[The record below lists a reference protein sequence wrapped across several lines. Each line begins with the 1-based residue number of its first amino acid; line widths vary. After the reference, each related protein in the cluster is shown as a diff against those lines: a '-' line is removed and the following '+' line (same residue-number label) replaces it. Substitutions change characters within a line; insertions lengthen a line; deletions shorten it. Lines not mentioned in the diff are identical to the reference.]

1 MKRPAEHSVALSSYR
16 LKWLWWISKVLVE
29 AQREPNPSPVSIF
42 SLAQMLHSHWTPSS
56 PSLHIPLDNPLL
68 PLISSFHKSPFAIVS
83 LHALLFPHLHFVTEA
98 RSVLIISVELRFT
111 FLEPVFP
118 SVLPVF
124 QQSECKPL
132 LHLLHSYLLILPSVS
147 IMADCCHFR
156 PVCPCI
162 SFLFLPSYQHR
173 VPSVFLDPSLSWQTE
188 RRCCTDTSVGS
199 TSVLGIYTIKII
211 CLVPINKNTLEPELL
226 NKVRLEN
233 TPHMIY
239 CKQIN
244 YL

>member
-1 MKRPAEHSVALSSYR
+1 MWKCRGNLTHLLFLSSCS
-16 LKWLWWISKVLVE
+16 LKCCTVTE
-29 AQREPNPSPVSIF
+29 SP
-42 SLAQMLHSHWTPSS
+42 
-56 PSLHIPLDNPLL
+56 PLL
-68 PLISSFHKSPFAIVS
+68 HYIFPSTTPPPLRPLISSFHKSLFAIVS
-83 LHALLFPHLHFVTEA
+83 LHAPLFPHLHFVTEA

-111 FLEPVFP
+111 FLEPVSP

-147 IMADCCHFR
+147 ITADCCHFR

-162 SFLFLPSYQHR
+162 SFLFLPSHQHR
-173 VPSVFLDPSLSWQTE
+173 VPSVFLKPSPSWQTE
-188 RRCCTDTSVGS
+188 GRCYTDSGVGS

-211 CLVPINKNTLEPELL
+211 FLVPINKNTLKPVLP
-226 NKVRLEN
+226 NKVRLDN

-239 CKQIN
+239 SKQIN